1 MIFPS
6 LPACSVVV
14 TQPLPL
20 SKFSQ
25 AATLESDPQ
34 LEKEVSLLRIHK
46 DSWKDTLSRKYYIMF
61 L

>member
-1 MIFPS
+1 M
-6 LPACSVVV
+6 VV

-20 SKFSQ
+20 SMFSQ